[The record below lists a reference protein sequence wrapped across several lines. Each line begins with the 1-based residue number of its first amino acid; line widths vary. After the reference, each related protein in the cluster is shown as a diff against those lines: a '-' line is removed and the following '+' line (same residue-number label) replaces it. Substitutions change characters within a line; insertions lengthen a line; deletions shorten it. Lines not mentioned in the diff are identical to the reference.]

1 MTAQQCGGDGEQRK
15 DYLER
20 KRQKQRSRN
29 RVVAREKLKKELTIE
44 RGELDR
50 HCERAGLAKE
60 ESLLITRKIEFF
72 RQEYPEFA
80 NAGLRDTIWHFF
92 LLLVFPAVYGL
103 NFLLIVQPVLYLAKQ
118 AFAPGSWQIKAA
130 VAVLPIIL
138 LIFESGISAK
148 LYFADRDDDLDGIVF
163 WRRLAG
169 LMVCVTPLMIIA
181 TFLARHSGL
190 YWPPPA
196 HEWVLLSTL
205 VILAF
210 ATDSLIV
217 FGGEMTNEA
226 LSFFCFGV
234 QDRWSCCQLKRQKR
248 IYAKNARKGEKI
260 LIAYS
265 RSIKTHNENFGDRF
279 RSEPLNQSTKR
290 VMNEWMGKNL
300 FPESNGDGGL
310 ERLG

>member
-1 MTAQQCGGDGEQRK
+1 MIAQQCGGDGEQRK
-15 DYLER
+15 DYLEK
-20 KRQKQRSRN
+20 KRQNQRSRN
-29 RVVAREKLKKELTIE
+29 RKVAREKLKKGLAIQ
-44 RGELDR
+44 RNELDR
-50 HCERAGLAKE
+50 HCEKADLANE
-60 ESLLITRKIEFF
+60 EKRLIERKIEFF

-92 LLLVFPAVYGL
+92 LLLVFPAVYFL

-169 LMVCVTPLMIIA
+169 LMVGVTPLMIIA

-190 YWPPPA
+190 YWPPPP

-234 QDRWSCCQLKRQKR
+234 QDRWSCCKLKRQKR
-248 IYAKNARKGEKI
+248 TYAKNCRKGEDI
-260 LIAYS
+260 LFAYS
-265 RSIKTHNENFGDRF
+265 ESIKTHNQNFDDKF
-279 RSEPLNQSTKR
+279 RSEPLNKNTKR

>member
-1 MTAQQCGGDGEQRK
+1 MSGRQCGNDGEDKK
-15 DYLER
+15 DYLEQ
-20 KRQKQRSRN
+20 KRQKQRRRN
-29 RVVAREKLKKELTIE
+29 LRLAREKLKKKLTIQ
-44 RGELDR
+44 RGKLDR
-50 HCERAGLAKE
+50 HCEKACLAKE
-60 ESLLITRKIEFF
+60 EKRLIERKIEFF

-92 LLLVFPAVYGL
+92 LLLVFPAVYSL

-118 AFAPGSWQIKAA
+118 AFVPGSWQIKAA
-130 VAVLPIIL
+130 VIALPIVL
-138 LIFESGISAK
+138 LIFESGISGQ
-148 LYFADRDDDLDGIVF
+148 LYFADREDDLDGIVL
-163 WRRLAG
+163 WRRLGG
-169 LMVCVTPLMIIA
+169 LVVCVTPLMIIA

-217 FGGEMTNEA
+217 FGGEITNEA
-226 LSFFCFGV
+226 LSFFCFQV
-234 QDRWSCCQLKRQKR
+234 QDGWSRGQLKRQKR
-248 IYAKNARKGEKI
+248 IYAKNARKGEEI

-265 RSIKTHNENFGDRF
+265 RSIKTHNECFGDKF

-290 VMNEWMGKNL
+290 VMNEWMGRNL
-300 FPESNGDGGL
+300 FPESNGDYAL